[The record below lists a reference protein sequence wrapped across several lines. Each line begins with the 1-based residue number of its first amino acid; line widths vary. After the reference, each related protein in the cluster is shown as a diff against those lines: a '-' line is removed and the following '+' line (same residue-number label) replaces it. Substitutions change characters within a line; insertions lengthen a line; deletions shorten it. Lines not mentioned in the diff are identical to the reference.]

1 MLRYNA
7 YTGDRSKKNQVA
19 ETRVIP
25 VSAGNDRPALMM
37 DVKNVLVNQQISVAG
52 QILQKGSDFMTSME
66 FRAAMLEQAI
76 GAAKVL
82 CLGTSPNDKKIE
94 PEQVRKN
101 VATILSIL
109 TETEDFL
116 NEYLRNVRSN
126 SED

>member
-1 MLRYNA
+1 M
-7 YTGDRSKKNQVA
+7 
-19 ETRVIP
+19 
-25 VSAGNDRPALMM
+25 SAGNDRPALMM